1 MRRKTKTT
9 TGPYLLHLE
18 LRRDQVP
25 SFERFPYS
33 LPALLN
39 LDRLSFHPKVTF
51 LIGEN
56 GTGKS
61 TLLEGLALSVGLNPE
76 GGSRNFN
83 FATRASHSEL
93 DACLRVAKTA
103 SLARDSYFL
112 RAESF
117 YNVATEIERLDR
129 EPSGPRL
136 IGAYGGRSLHE
147 QSHGES
153 FFALFRNRFRGRGL
167 YLMDEPEAALSPKR
181 QLEFLSILH
190 DFCNQGAQFII
201 ATHSPIIM
209 AYPDARIYVLGEGGI
224 REVPYQETDHYLI
237 TRGFLTNPQR
247 TLKAI
252 LSDEITGEL
261 GATEEGGRDAG
272 LSFPTFG

>member
-1 MRRKTKTT
+1 VRRKVKAAP
-9 TGPYLLHLE
+9 GPYLLHVE
-18 LRRDQVP
+18 LLRDRVP
-25 SFERFPYS
+25 SFDRFPYS
-33 LPALLN
+33 LPALRS

-51 LIGEN
+51 LVGEN

-61 TLLEGLALSVGLNPE
+61 TLLEALALSVGLNPE

-83 FATRASHSEL
+83 FATRASHSDL
-93 DACLRVAKTA
+93 DICLRVAKTA

-117 YNVATEIERLDR
+117 YNVATEIERLGLDLL
-129 EPSGPRL
+129 P
-136 IGAYGGRSLHE
+136 AYGGQSLHE

-153 FFALFRNRFRGRGL
+153 FFALFRHRFRGRGL

-190 DFCNQGAQFII
+190 DYCKQGAQFVI

-209 AYPDARIYVLGEGGI
+209 AYPDSRIYVLAEEGV
-224 REVPYQETDHYLI
+224 REVPYQETEHYLV
-237 TRGFLTNPQR
+237 TRGFLANPRR
-247 TLKAI
+247 TLSDL
-252 LSDEITGEL
+252 LSDDERGEPS
-261 GATEEGGRDAG
+261 AASDNGGM
-272 LSFPTFG
+272 